1 MKYLFN
7 KLFDIFLAIVV
18 LFVCFVVGY
27 FVIGITMLALTIWFT
42 QNSIA
47 SVYRAFI
54 KEK

>member
-18 LFVCFVVGY
+18 LFVCFIVGY
-27 FVIGITMLALTIWFT
+27 FVIVITMLALTIWFT

-54 KEK
+54 KGK

>member
-18 LFVCFVVGY
+18 LFVCFIVGY
-27 FVIGITMLALTIWFT
+27 FVIGITMLALAIWFT

-47 SVYRAFI
+47 SVYCAFI